1 MKNKL
6 LFSVF
11 VYFIILT
18 LLSLGFWQ
26 IYRLNWKLELIEQ
39 IENSLKNDPVE
50 LSNVEKKNYLRI
62 KTSGDIDFD
71 KQIYLYNLNDA
82 GKPGFEVVNPI
93 KIGDDNYLMNRG
105 WIPFEKKDLP
115 EINLVDQNKIV
126 GTLMLQT
133 KPSTFKPENDIEKN
147 YWFTLNRE
155 DISKFTGRNFSEYV
169 IYLNGDY
176 KIPKPRV
183 ITAKISNNHKK
194 YAITWFSM
202 AISILLIYLYFRK
215 KNY

>member
-11 VYFIILT
+11 VYFIILV

-26 IYRLNWKLELIEQ
+26 LYRLSWKLDLINQ
-39 IENSLKNDPVE
+39 IENSLKIDPVE
-50 LSNVEKKNYLRI
+50 LQNVEKKNYLRI
-62 KTSGDIDFD
+62 KTSGQIDFE
-71 KQIYLYNLNDA
+71 KQIYLYNLNET
-82 GKPGFEVVNPI
+82 GKPGFEVINPI
-93 KIGDDNYLMNRG
+93 KVGNEYYLINRG
-105 WIPFEKKDLP
+105 WISFEQKNKQ
-115 EINLVDQNKIV
+115 EINVVDQKNII
-126 GTLMLQT
+126 GTLMLQS
-133 KPSTFKPENDIEKN
+133 KSSSFKPKNEVDKN
-147 YWFTLNRE
+147 YWFTLDRE
-155 DISKFTGRNFSEYV
+155 DILKFTGKKFSKYI
-169 IYLNGDY
+169 IYLNGNY
-176 KIPKPRV
+176 ENPRPRV

>member
-1 MKNKL
+1 MKNTF

-39 IENSLKNDPVE
+39 IENSLKNNPVE
-50 LSNVEKKNYLRI
+50 LSNTEKKNYLRI
-62 KTSGDIDFD
+62 KTSGEIDFD
-71 KQIYLYNLNDA
+71 KQIYLYNLNDT
-82 GKPGFEVVNPI
+82 GVPGFEVINPI
-93 KIGDDNYLMNRG
+93 KIADENYLMNRG
-105 WIPFEKKDLP
+105 WIPFEKKGLP
-115 EINLVDQNKIV
+115 EINLVDQNQIV

-133 KPSTFKPENDIEKN
+133 KPSSFKPENDIEKN

-155 DISKFTGRNFSEYV
+155 DILKFTGRNFSDYV
-169 IYLNGDY
+169 IYLNGEY

>member
-1 MKNKL
+1 MKNKF

-39 IENSLKNDPVE
+39 IENSLKTNPVE
-50 LSNVEKKNYLRI
+50 LSTVEKKNYLRI

-82 GKPGFEVVNPI
+82 GKPGFEVINPI
-93 KIGDDNYLMNRG
+93 KIGDENYLMNRG

-115 EINLVDQNKIV
+115 EINLVDQNQIV

-155 DISKFTGRNFSEYV
+155 DILKFTGRNFSEYV

>member
-1 MKNKL
+1 MKNKF

-39 IENSLKNDPVE
+39 IENSLKNNPVE
-50 LSNVEKKNYLRI
+50 LSNIEKKNYLRI
-62 KTSGDIDFD
+62 KTSGEIDFD

-82 GKPGFEVVNPI
+82 GKPGFEVINPI
-93 KIGDDNYLMNRG
+93 KIGDENYLVNRG

-115 EINLVDQNKIV
+115 EINLVNQNQIV

-147 YWFTLNRE
+147 YWFTLDRE
-155 DISKFTGRNFSEYV
+155 DILRFTGRNFSEYV

>member
-1 MKNKL
+1 MKNKF

-39 IENSLKNDPVE
+39 IENSLKNDSVE
-50 LSNVEKKNYLRI
+50 LSNIEKKNYLRI

-82 GKPGFEVVNPI
+82 GQPGFEVINPI
-93 KIGDDNYLMNRG
+93 KIGDENYLVNRG

-115 EINLVDQNKIV
+115 EINLVDQNQIV

-147 YWFTLNRE
+147 YWFTLDRE
-155 DISKFTGRNFSEYV
+155 DILKFTGRNFSEYV

-176 KIPKPRV
+176 KIPKPRL

>member
-1 MKNKL
+1 MKNKF

-18 LLSLGFWQ
+18 LISLGFWQ

-50 LSNVEKKNYLRI
+50 LSNIEKKNYLRI

-71 KQIYLYNLNDA
+71 KQIYLYNLNA
-82 GKPGFEVVNPI
+82 SGKPGFEVINPI
-93 KIGDDNYLMNRG
+93 KIGDENYLVNRG

-115 EINLVDQNKIV
+115 EINLVDQNQIV

-155 DISKFTGRNFSEYV
+155 DVSKFTGRNFSEYV
-169 IYLNGDY
+169 IYLNGNY

>member
-26 IYRLNWKLELIEQ
+26 IYRLNWKLDLIEQ

-50 LSNVEKKNYLRI
+50 LSSIEKKNYLRI
-62 KTSGDIDFD
+62 KTSGEIDFD
-71 KQIYLYNLNDA
+71 KQMYLYNLNDT
-82 GKPGFEVVNPI
+82 GKPGFEVINPI
-93 KIGDDNYLMNRG
+93 KIGNENYLMNRG
-105 WIPFEKKDLP
+105 WIPFEKKDRP
-115 EINLVDQNKIV
+115 EINLVDQNQIV
-126 GTLMLQT
+126 GTLMMQT
-133 KPSTFKPENDIEKN
+133 KASSFKPENDIQNN

>member
-1 MKNKL
+1 MKNKF

-39 IENSLKNDPVE
+39 IEYSLKNDPVE
-50 LSNVEKKNYLRI
+50 LSNIEKKNYLRI

-82 GKPGFEVVNPI
+82 GKPGFEVINPI
-93 KIGDDNYLMNRG
+93 KIGDENYLVNRG

-115 EINLVDQNKIV
+115 EINLVDQNQIV

-147 YWFTLNRE
+147 YWFTLDRE
-155 DISKFTGRNFSEYV
+155 DILKFTGRNFSEYV

>member
-1 MKNKL
+1 MKNKF

-18 LLSLGFWQ
+18 LISLGFWQ
-26 IYRLNWKLELIEQ
+26 IYRLSWKLELIEQ

-50 LSNVEKKNYLRI
+50 LSNIEKKNYLKI

-82 GKPGFEVVNPI
+82 GKPGFEVINPI
-93 KIGDDNYLMNRG
+93 KIGDENYLVNRG

-115 EINLVDQNKIV
+115 EINLVDQNQIV

-155 DISKFTGRNFSEYV
+155 DILKFTGRNFSEYV

>member
-1 MKNKL
+1 MKNKF

-39 IENSLKNDPVE
+39 IDNSLKIDPVE
-50 LSNVEKKNYLRI
+50 LSKTEKKNYLRI
-62 KTSGDIDFD
+62 KTSGEIDFD
-71 KQIYLYNLNDA
+71 KQMYLYNLNDA
-82 GKPGFEVVNPI
+82 GKPGFEVINPI
-93 KIGDDNYLMNRG
+93 KIGDENYLINRG

-115 EINLVDQNKIV
+115 EINLVDQNQIV

-133 KPSTFKPENDIEKN
+133 KASSFKPENDIQNN
-147 YWFTLNRE
+147 YWFTLNRK

>member
-1 MKNKL
+1 LKNKL

-50 LSNVEKKNYLRI
+50 LTSIEKKNYLRI
-62 KTSGDIDFD
+62 KTSGEIDFE
-71 KQIYLYNLNDA
+71 KQIYLYNLNDT
-82 GKPGFEVVNPI
+82 GKPGFEVINPI
-93 KIGDDNYLMNRG
+93 KIGDENYLINRG
-105 WIPFEKKDLP
+105 WIPFEKKELP
-115 EINLVDQNKIV
+115 EINLVDQNQIV

-155 DISKFTGRNFSEYV
+155 DISKFTGRNFSKYV

>member
-11 VYFIILT
+11 VYFIILV

-26 IYRLNWKLELIEQ
+26 LYRLSWKLDLINQ
-39 IENSLKNDPVE
+39 IENSLKVE
-50 LSNVEKKNYLRI
+50 PIELQNVEKKNYLRI
-62 KTSGDIDFD
+62 KTSGQIDFE
-71 KQIYLYNLNDA
+71 KQIYLYNLNES
-82 GKPGFEVVNPI
+82 GKPGFEVINPI
-93 KIGDDNYLMNRG
+93 KIGNEDYLINRG
-105 WIPFEKKDLP
+105 WISFDKKNKP
-115 EINLVDQNKIV
+115 EINIIDQKNII
-126 GTLMLQT
+126 GTLMLQS
-133 KPSTFKPENDIEKN
+133 KSSSFKPKNEIDKN
-147 YWFTLNRE
+147 YWFTLDRE
-155 DISKFTGRNFSEYV
+155 DILKFTGRNFSKYI
-169 IYLNGDY
+169 IYLNGSY
-176 KIPKPRV
+176 ENPRPKV

>member
-11 VYFIILT
+11 VYFIILV

-26 IYRLNWKLELIEQ
+26 LYRLSWKLDLINQ
-39 IENSLKNDPVE
+39 IENSLKVE
-50 LSNVEKKNYLRI
+50 PIELQNVEKKNYLRI
-62 KTSGDIDFD
+62 KTSGQIDFE
-71 KQIYLYNLNDA
+71 KQIYLYNLNET
-82 GKPGFEVVNPI
+82 GKPGFEVINPI
-93 KIGDDNYLMNRG
+93 KIGDEDYLINRG
-105 WIPFEKKDLP
+105 WISFDKKNKP
-115 EINLVDQNKIV
+115 EINIIDQKNII
-126 GTLMLQT
+126 GTLMLQS
-133 KPSTFKPENDIEKN
+133 KSSSFKPKNEIDKN
-147 YWFTLNRE
+147 YWFTLDRE
-155 DISKFTGRNFSEYV
+155 DILKFTGRNFSKYI
-169 IYLNGDY
+169 IYLNGSY
-176 KIPKPRV
+176 ENPRPKL

>member
-11 VYFIILT
+11 VYFVILT

-26 IYRLNWKLELIEQ
+26 IYRLNWKLDLIEQ

-50 LSNVEKKNYLRI
+50 LSNIEKKNYLRI
-62 KTSGDIDFD
+62 KTSGEIDFD
-71 KQIYLYNLNDA
+71 NQIYLYNLNDA
-82 GKPGFEVVNPI
+82 GKPGFEVINPI
-93 KIGDDNYLMNRG
+93 KIGDENYLMNRG

-115 EINLVDQNKIV
+115 EINLVDQNQIV

-133 KPSTFKPENDIEKN
+133 KASSFKPENDIQNN

>member
-1 MKNKL
+1 LKNKL

-93 KIGDDNYLMNRG
+93 KIGDENYLMNRG

>member
-50 LSNVEKKNYLRI
+50 LSNIEKKNYLRI

-82 GKPGFEVVNPI
+82 GKPGFEVINPI
-93 KIGDDNYLMNRG
+93 KIGDENYLINRG

-115 EINLVDQNKIV
+115 EINLFDQNQIV

-133 KPSTFKPENDIEKN
+133 KASSFKPENDIQNN
-147 YWFTLNRE
+147 YWFTLNRK

>member
-11 VYFIILT
+11 VYFIILV

-26 IYRLNWKLELIEQ
+26 LYRLSWKLDLINQ
-39 IENSLKNDPVE
+39 IENSLKVE
-50 LSNVEKKNYLRI
+50 PIELQSVEKKNYLRI
-62 KTSGDIDFD
+62 KTSGQIDFE
-71 KQIYLYNLNDA
+71 KQIYLYNLNES
-82 GKPGFEVVNPI
+82 GKPGFEVINPI
-93 KIGDDNYLMNRG
+93 KIGNEDYLINRG
-105 WIPFEKKDLP
+105 WISFDKKNKP
-115 EINLVDQNKIV
+115 EINIIDQKNII
-126 GTLMLQT
+126 GTLMLQS
-133 KPSTFKPENDIEKN
+133 KSSSFKPKNEIDKN
-147 YWFTLNRE
+147 YWFTLDRE
-155 DISKFTGRNFSEYV
+155 DILKFTGRNFSKYI
-169 IYLNGDY
+169 IYLNGSY
-176 KIPKPRV
+176 ENPRPKL

>member
-50 LSNVEKKNYLRI
+50 LSNIEKKNYLRI

-71 KQIYLYNLNDA
+71 KQIYLYNLNDN
-82 GKPGFEVVNPI
+82 GKPGFEVINPI
-93 KIGDDNYLMNRG
+93 KIGDENYLMNRG

-115 EINLVDQNKIV
+115 EINLVDQNQIV

-133 KPSTFKPENDIEKN
+133 KASSFKPENDIQNN

>member
-1 MKNKL
+1 MKNKF

-50 LSNVEKKNYLRI
+50 LSNIEKKNYLRI

-82 GKPGFEVVNPI
+82 GKPGFEVINPI
-93 KIGDDNYLMNRG
+93 KIGDENYLVNRG

-115 EINLVDQNKIV
+115 EINLVDQNQIV

-133 KPSTFKPENDIEKN
+133 KPSSFKPENDIEKN

-155 DISKFTGRNFSEYV
+155 DILKFTGRNFSDYV
-169 IYLNGDY
+169 IYLNGEY

>member
-1 MKNKL
+1 MKNKF

-39 IENSLKNDPVE
+39 IENSLKNNPVE
-50 LSNVEKKNYLRI
+50 LSNIEKKNYLRI
-62 KTSGDIDFD
+62 KTSGEIDFD
-71 KQIYLYNLNDA
+71 KQIYLYNLNDN
-82 GKPGFEVVNPI
+82 GKPGFEVINPI
-93 KIGDDNYLMNRG
+93 KIGDENYLMNRG

-115 EINLVDQNKIV
+115 EINLVDQNQIV

-133 KPSTFKPENDIEKN
+133 KSSSFKPENDIEKN
-147 YWFTLNRE
+147 YWFTLDRE
-155 DISKFTGRNFSEYV
+155 DILKFTGRNFSDYV

>member
-1 MKNKL
+1 MKNKF

-39 IENSLKNDPVE
+39 IENSLKNDSVE
-50 LSNVEKKNYLRI
+50 LTNIEKKNYLRI

-82 GKPGFEVVNPI
+82 GKPGFEVINPI
-93 KIGDDNYLMNRG
+93 KIGDENYLVNRG

-115 EINLVDQNKIV
+115 EINLVDQNQIV

-147 YWFTLNRE
+147 YWFTLDRE
-155 DISKFTGRNFSEYV
+155 DILKFTGRNFSEYV

-176 KIPKPRV
+176 KIPKPRL